1 MYKVLPKTR
10 RWTPADAVTG
20 NIYVE
25 NGEVKNSRAG
35 SIVRQMESARIDP
48 GVFCLWNIRESPF
61 SASSTRR
68 ILSDRH
74 RAIGPWMVI
83 GVGAGEFVNW
93 RTGRGRQC

>member
-48 GVFCLWNIRESPF
+48 GVFEVEHPGIS
-61 SASSTRR
+61 
-68 ILSDRH
+68 IQ
-74 RAIGPWMVI
+74 
-83 GVGAGEFVNW
+83 
-93 RTGRGRQC
+93 RQFYQANP